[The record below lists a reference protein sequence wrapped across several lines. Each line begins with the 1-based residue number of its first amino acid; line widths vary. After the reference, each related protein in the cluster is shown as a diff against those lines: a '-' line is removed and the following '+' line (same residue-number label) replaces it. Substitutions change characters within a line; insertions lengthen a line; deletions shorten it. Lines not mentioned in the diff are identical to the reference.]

1 MRSAERLRLITEKE
15 VMVMFKAPW
24 GKISDTALEEKN
36 NLFQATILS
45 MQNEEA
51 ILQIKDSSIEFCA
64 SIHSKDGWKVGQEVW
79 LHVEPEQIILATLK

>member
-24 GKISDTALEEKN
+24 VKISATPLEEKN

-45 MQNEEA
+45 MENEEA
-51 ILQIKDSSIEFCA
+51 IVQIKDSSIEFCA
-64 SIHSKDGWKVGQEVW
+64 SIHSKDGWKSGTRCVVTRGSRTD
-79 LHVEPEQIILATLK
+79 ILATLK